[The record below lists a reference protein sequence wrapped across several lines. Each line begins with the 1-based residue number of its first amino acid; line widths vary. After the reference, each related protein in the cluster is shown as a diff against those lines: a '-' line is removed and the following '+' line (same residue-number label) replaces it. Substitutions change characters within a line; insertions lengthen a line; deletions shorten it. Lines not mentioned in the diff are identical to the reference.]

1 MSKDISI
8 LVVDDFAT
16 MRRIVK
22 SQLNELGYTNVD
34 EADDGATA
42 LPLLQTGKYQFLITD
57 WNMPTM
63 SGLDLLKNVRANPSI
78 MHIPV
83 MMITA
88 EAKRDNII
96 EAAKAGVNGYIV
108 KPFNSKAL
116 KEKNYSRFVSY
127 VMNQK

>member
-1 MSKDISI
+1 MSKDLSI

-116 KEKNYSRFVSY
+116 KEKITAVLSR
-127 VMNQK
+127 M

>member
-88 EAKRDNII
+88 EAKER
-96 EAAKAGVNGYIV
+96 
-108 KPFNSKAL
+108 
-116 KEKNYSRFVSY
+116 
-127 VMNQK
+127 

>member
-1 MSKDISI
+1 MSKDLSI

-88 EAKRDNII
+88 EAKKDNII

-116 KEKNYSRFVSY
+116 KEKITAVLSR
-127 VMNQK
+127 M

>member
-1 MSKDISI
+1 MSKDLSI

-63 SGLDLLKNVRANPSI
+63 SGLDLLKNVRANPSLK
-78 MHIPV
+78 HIPV

-116 KEKNYSRFVSY
+116 KEKITAVLSR
-127 VMNQK
+127 M

>member
-1 MSKDISI
+1 MSKDLSI

-63 SGLDLLKNVRANPSI
+63 SGLDLLKNVRANPSLK
-78 MHIPV
+78 HIPV

-88 EAKRDNII
+88 EAKKDNII

-116 KEKNYSRFVSY
+116 KEKITAVLSR
-127 VMNQK
+127 M

>member
-116 KEKNYSRFVSY
+116 KEKITAVLSR
-127 VMNQK
+127 M

>member
-1 MSKDISI
+1 MSKDLSI

-42 LPLLQTGKYQFLITD
+42 LPMLQTGKYQFLITD

-63 SGLDLLKNVRANPSI
+63 SGLDLLKNVRANPSL

-116 KEKNYSRFVSY
+116 KEKITAVLSR
-127 VMNQK
+127 M